1 MNILLY
7 LSECMIPFVFFVIIG
22 YGLLKKVDIF
32 DAFTEG
38 VKDGFKTVYGILP
51 TLIGLIVAVGVLR
64 SSGTLDGISSL
75 LSPVT
80 GIIGLPAELVP
91 LISVKMFSS
100 SAATGILLDIFKQYG
115 PDSHPGFLA
124 SVLMSCQE
132 TIFYTMSVYFVTAK
146 IKHTRYTLAGALC
159 ATVAGIIASI
169 VICVCIS

>member
-1 MNILLY
+1 MNIIY
-7 LSECMIPFVFFVIIG
+7 TLSDSMIPFVIFVVVG
-22 YGLLKKVDIF
+22 YGLYKGVDIF
-32 DAFTEG
+32 DVFTEG
-38 VKDGFKTVYGILP
+38 VKDGFKTVYGVLP
-51 TLIGLIVAVGVLR
+51 TLIGLIVAIGVLR
-64 SSGTLDGISSL
+64 SSGALDGLSTL

-115 PDSHPGFLA
+115 PDSRPGFLS

-132 TIFYTMSVYFVTAK
+132 TIFYTMSIYFVTAK

-159 ATVAGIIASI
+159 AAIAGIIASI
-169 VICVCIS
+169 VICGCAA

>member
-1 MNILLY
+1 MNILY
-7 LSECMIPFVFFVIIG
+7 NISDSMIPFVIFIVIG
-22 YGLLKKVDIF
+22 YGLIKGVDIF

-51 TLIGLIVAVGVLR
+51 TLIGLIVAVGILR
-64 SSGTLDGISSL
+64 SSGALDGLSTL

-80 GIIGLPAELVP
+80 GVLGLPAELVP
-91 LISVKMFSS
+91 LVSVKMFSS

-115 PDSHPGFLA
+115 PDSRPGFLA

-159 ATVAGIIASI
+159 ATVAGIIAS
-169 VICVCIS
+169 VIICG